1 MLQKVVCAAVVVL
14 LLAQLAPA
22 VTPTPAEMSTP
33 KLGAMAFVRSMEL
46 DDMEAFR
53 AVTIGGDEEYKLFQP
68 LVDMVGA
75 AKDLE
80 KAAREKFGKAGRVVV
95 RNSPAVGLEVQ
106 IQESQI
112 KVNGDT
118 AVLTQPG
125 QQDDPLTIRKTSAG
139 WKVDL
144 TAIKN
149 RKKMSAAAGGM
160 KRMQQA
166 LADSA
171 ADIRAGKFKSPEEAE
186 QAVLDRMQKAAAS
199 ASAR

>member
-1 MLQKVVCAAVVVL
+1 
-14 LLAQLAPA
+14 
-22 VTPTPAEMSTP
+22 
-33 KLGAMAFVRSMEL
+33 MEL